1 VGAIVGGVCGGVAVL
16 ILGFGYALYSRT
28 QRKKRN
34 QKATFFDDDFNK
46 APVSAAASS
55 PYQQGMDHPSPAM
68 AAATYT
74 SPYQQQQQGTYYA
87 TQDPYQPASPSVA
100 NYGYST
106 PYQTHQNYYATP
118 APMASGGYHD
128 AGHPGAY
135 YPPAVDTQAYYDHPQ
150 QQQAYDYH
158 YQQGYD
164 AHYGNGSATN
174 IAAAMPPPA
183 PSPTTTAPTYSAPH
197 SYDTPPAPPKKDR

>member
-1 VGAIVGGVCGGVAVL
+1 MGAIVGGVCGGVAVL

-34 QKATFFDDDFNK
+34 QKATFFDDEFSK

-55 PYQQGMDHPSPAM
+55 PYQGMEHPSPAM
-68 AAATYT
+68 AAATYA
-74 SPYQQQQQGTYYA
+74 SPYQQQQQHGAYYPS
-87 TQDPYQPASPSVA
+87 QDPYQPASPSAA

-106 PYQTHQNYYATP
+106 PYQTHQDYYATA
-118 APMASGGYHD
+118 APMASAGYHD

-135 YPPAVDTQAYYDHPQ
+135 YASAPADTQAYYDPQ
-150 QQQAYDYH
+150 QQQPYDYH

-164 AHYGNGSATN
+164 PHYGNGSATN
-174 IAAAMPPPA
+174 VAPVVPPA
-183 PSPTTTAPTYSAPH
+183 PSPTTTAPTFSAPH
-197 SYDTPPAPPKKDR
+197 TYDNPPPPPKKDR